1 MTRFKICGLRDV
13 ESSLAAADAGAD
25 FLGFNFVHGVRRQIT
40 FEEGRSIIS
49 RVAGEVGEDR
59 PGLVGL
65 FADQDID
72 EVNEIIAS
80 CDLDYAQLCGSEEPD
95 YWDQVRAN
103 IIKQIRVKPLASEQE
118 TVDATLARVKDV
130 VSRGNIALL
139 DSYKKGALGG
149 TGHTFDWSIAAQ
161 VAQEYDVVL
170 AGGLAPGQRGE
181 SHSTGKPLDGR
192 RFHRRG
198 DGWRQGPVEDS
209 RLRGGR
215 QIGVSGRQLGL
226 TRGK

>member
-103 IIKQIRVKPLASEQE
+103 IIKQIKVKPLASEQE
-118 TVDATLARVKDV
+118 TVEATLDGVKKV
-130 VSRGNIALL
+130 VSRDGIALL

-149 TGHTFDWSIAAQ
+149 TGQTFDWGIAAQ
-161 VAQEYDVVL
+161 VAQGYDVVL
-170 AGGLAPGQRGE
+170 AGGLAPDNVATAIRQVDPWMVDV
-181 SHSTGKPLDGR
+181 STGVETDGVKDPSKIR
-192 RFHRRG
+192 DFAEAVR
-198 DGWRQGPVEDS
+198 S
-209 RLRGGR
+209 ASAGG
-215 QIGVSGRQLGL
+215 S
-226 TRGK
+226 

>member
-103 IIKQIRVKPLASEQE
+103 IIKQIKVKPLASEQE
-118 TVDATLARVKDV
+118 TVEATLVRVKDV

-170 AGGLAPGQRGE
+170 AGGLSPDNVARAIRQVNPWMVDV
-181 SHSTGKPLDGR
+181 STGVETDGVK
-192 RFHRRG
+192 
-198 DGWRQGPVEDS
+198 DP
-209 RLRGGR
+209 
-215 QIGVSGRQLGL
+215 
-226 TRGK
+226 TRIRAFAEAVRSA

>member
-118 TVDATLARVKDV
+118 TVDATL
-130 VSRGNIALL
+130 
-139 DSYKKGALGG
+139 
-149 TGHTFDWSIAAQ
+149 
-161 VAQEYDVVL
+161 
-170 AGGLAPGQRGE
+170 
-181 SHSTGKPLDGR
+181 DG
-192 RFHRRG
+192 
-198 DGWRQGPVEDS
+198 
-209 RLRGGR
+209 
-215 QIGVSGRQLGL
+215 
-226 TRGK
+226 

>member
-103 IIKQIRVKPLASEQE
+103 IIKQIKVKPLASEQE
-118 TVDATLARVKDV
+118 TVEATLDGVKKV
-130 VSRGNIALL
+130 VSRDGIALL

-149 TGHTFDWSIAAQ
+149 TGQTFDWGIAAQ
-161 VAQEYDVVL
+161 VAQGYDVVL
-170 AGGLAPGQRGE
+170 AGGLAPDNVATAIRQVDPWMVDV
-181 SHSTGKPLDGR
+181 STGVETDGVKDPSKIR
-192 RFHRRG
+192 DFAEAVR
-198 DGWRQGPVEDS
+198 S
-209 RLRGGR
+209 ASA
-215 QIGVSGRQLGL
+215 GVS
-226 TRGK
+226 

>member
-1 MTRFKICGLRDV
+1 MTRFKICGVRDV
-13 ESSLAAADAGAD
+13 DAAFAAANAGAD
-25 FLGFNFVHGVRRQIT
+25 FLGFNFVHGVRRQIA

-49 RVAGEVGEDR
+49 RVTDELGDNR

-65 FADQDID
+65 FADQEID

-80 CDLDYAQLCGSEEPD
+80 CGLEYAQLCGSEEPE

-103 IIKQIRVKPLASEQE
+103 IIKQVRVKPLASEQG

-161 VAQEYDVVL
+161 VAQGYDVVL
-170 AGGLAPGQRGE
+170 AGGLSPDNVATAIRQVNPWMVDV
-181 SHSTGKPLDGR
+181 STGVETDGVK
-192 RFHRRG
+192 
-198 DGWRQGPVEDS
+198 DP
-209 RLRGGR
+209 
-215 QIGVSGRQLGL
+215 
-226 TRGK
+226 TRIRAFAEAVRSASTGNS